1 MISLEAIG
9 YIERLLA
16 TRGITNFYMDVY
28 SMVLDPL
35 KTDFYTEANRGYF
48 YLLTHELPEGTLIA
62 SETNILEIDASWWVK
77 GITKI
82 QEFGGQIAVHFPS
95 PGSVQQIEFIRA
107 IPRNEY

>member
-16 TRGITNFYMDVY
+16 TRGVTHYYMDVY
-28 SMVLDPL
+28 CIVLDPL
-35 KTDFYTEANRGYF
+35 KTDFYSEANRGF
-48 YLLTHELPEGTLIA
+48 LFLLTHELPEGTRIA
-62 SETNILEIDASWWVK
+62 SETNILEIDSSWPIR

-95 PGSVQQIEFIRA
+95 PGNISQLEFIRA
-107 IPRNEY
+107 IPRE